1 MYEWPEDATV
11 GLPGHG
17 EVTDT
22 RQIRE
27 VREYLDYI
35 RTETRRLRTDGVS
48 VADAAAT
55 IAQHAQ
61 TRWSTWE
68 TPHWISFTVSAL
80 YEEPLTRHCQ
90 RRQRLPRSTADP
102 RLLDRDSSD
111 LGAAD
116 GWVRSELGPLTAHR
130 EPASTEVI
138 TTVATRTALR
148 RDPQRPVSVPPLL
161 A

>member
-68 TPHWISFTVSAL
+68 TPHWISFTVSAF
-80 YEEPLTRHCQ
+80 YEEPLTRH
-90 RRQRLPRSTADP
+90 
-102 RLLDRDSSD
+102 
-111 LGAAD
+111 
-116 GWVRSELGPLTAHR
+116 
-130 EPASTEVI
+130 
-138 TTVATRTALR
+138 
-148 RDPQRPVSVPPLL
+148 
-161 A
+161 